1 MSIASWLAG
10 ASRRLK
16 QTFQTLIAD
25 GKRSE
30 KRAAKLVQL
39 VERAGASDFK
49 PVPGSKGARYFLP
62 GAPKT
67 APTISRREFIKR
79 KYGAPPDVLATE
91 HKAGT
96 RTYKTAASEEQAA
109 KQIATKARR
118 SQRIARRNR
127 AAEKEGFR
135 QGKKQSRAVRE
146 FLERNLEQH
155 DRYLDTG
162 RGRLDSDEYRKTVH
176 LAYEY
181 GFDEDRIERLKMSY
195 TITAQ
200 AA

>member
-1 MSIASWLAG
+1 MSLASWFKKLFSARV
-10 ASRRLK
+10 A
-16 QTFQTLIAD
+16 
-25 GKRSE
+25 KR
-30 KRAAKLVQL
+30 
-39 VERAGASDFK
+39 VERKPASSFVKLK
-49 PVPGSKGARYFLP
+49 PKQLEKLGFSPKAERYVERGARLTK
-62 GAPKT
+62 KT
-67 APTISRREFIKR
+67 PTISKRQFRTKETGLSPEKLAAAHRAGEREYKAR
-79 KYGAPPDVLATE
+79 AGSTPAAT
-91 HKAGT
+91 
-96 RTYKTAASEEQAA
+96 EEQAA

>member
-1 MSIASWLAG
+1 MAALRLAMGRDGPEHGSGNKGIGSRTANEGDAMSIASWLAG
-10 ASRRLK
+10 ASRRIK
-16 QTFQTLIAD
+16 RTFSELISA
-25 GKRSE
+25 GRRSE
-30 KRAAKLVQL
+30 KRAVKLIKL

-135 QGKKQSRAVRE
+135 QRKK
-146 FLERNLEQH
+146 
-155 DRYLDTG
+155 
-162 RGRLDSDEYRKTVH
+162 
-176 LAYEY
+176 
-181 GFDEDRIERLKMSY
+181 
-195 TITAQ
+195 
-200 AA
+200 

>member
-1 MSIASWLAG
+1 MSTASWLVE
-10 ASRRLK
+10 ASRRIK
-16 QTFQTLIAD
+16 KTFNELVSS

-30 KRAAKLVQL
+30 KRAAKLIKL
-39 VERAGASDFK
+39 VERASASQFK
-49 PVPGSKGARYFLP
+49 PVPGSKGARYYLP

-79 KYGAPPDVLATE
+79 THGATPERLAAE
-91 HKAGT
+91 RKAGL
-96 RTYKTAASEEQAA
+96 RSYKSAASEEQAA

-155 DRYLDTG
+155 ERYLDCPSSEFLG
-162 RGRLDSDEYRKTVH
+162 
-176 LAYEY
+176 
-181 GFDEDRIERLKMSY
+181 
-195 TITAQ
+195 Q
-200 AA
+200 AVA